1 MQNIELL
8 APAGSYEALV
18 AAIQNGANAIYLGGN
33 EFSAR
38 AFATNFNRE
47 ELQKAVDYSHLR
59 NVKIY
64 VTVNTLYEDNQFK
77 QLHDY
82 LLFLANINV
91 DALII
96 QDIGLM
102 DYVKKYFPQFEI
114 HMSTQTS
121 VHNLEGVKYFE
132 EKGVDRVVLAR
143 ENTVAEIKNIC
154 QNTDLDIEVFVH
166 GALCMSYSG
175 QCLMSSMIA
184 KRSGNK
190 GACGQPCRLAYKLQK
205 NGQDLNEQ
213 PLYLLSPKDLCTI
226 ENIDQLIEAGITSFK
241 IEGRM
246 KRPEYV
252 AIVVKQYR
260 EAIDAYCHSKK
271 LNNIPERILK
281 MKKMFNRGFTGGY
294 LLNDQSFMAK
304 DFPGNRGIEVAK
316 VISYDGKKRIVKLKL
331 LNELKQGDRINFAS
345 IELTRTITKLFEK
358 GRLVNSS
365 QKGKVVEIELNQPV
379 KTNEKV
385 FKIID
390 NNLIEEAKASYNN
403 ENIKNSID
411 MIFIGTLNST
421 PLLTIKY
428 QDLIITIKSNQK
440 IESASNVPLDTQRIF
455 KQLTKLGNTVFNANK
470 IDIDFPDNA
479 FFPIKEINEMRRQGI
494 EQLIQKITLKNKINI
509 EYPEV
514 SLHHVPKRIKG
525 IDVRVYNL
533 KQLEALIN
541 EDIHRYYFPLSKDLD
556 KAIDLA
562 TGFNKKIV
570 PFTGFLSNS
579 KQLNEFKESDLYC
592 KVDEILVGDYG
603 ALQIFNDKKCLLDFN
618 FNLYN
623 SYSLN
628 YFNNYAAVLSLEM
641 SKNMINNLNDINQ
654 ELILVAYGKTINMHL
669 KHCIISDYY
678 FNCKKEK
685 CNLCHQGHYNLVDRK
700 NEKFTILTDDNCN
713 NLVFNSHCLYLENI
727 SDVDVDYIL
736 LSFSDENCE
745 ECKKVFYDFQNNI
758 ILGKPRQI
766 KLKTRPT
773 NGYFYD

>member
-1 MQNIELL
+1 
-8 APAGSYEALV
+8 
-18 AAIQNGANAIYLGGN
+18 
-33 EFSAR
+33 
-38 AFATNFNRE
+38 
-47 ELQKAVDYSHLR
+47 
-59 NVKIY
+59 
-64 VTVNTLYEDNQFK
+64 
-77 QLHDY
+77 
-82 LLFLANINV
+82 
-91 DALII
+91 
-96 QDIGLM
+96 
-102 DYVKKYFPQFEI
+102 
-114 HMSTQTS
+114 
-121 VHNLEGVKYFE
+121 
-132 EKGVDRVVLAR
+132 
-143 ENTVAEIKNIC
+143 
-154 QNTDLDIEVFVH
+154 
-166 GALCMSYSG
+166 
-175 QCLMSSMIA
+175 
-184 KRSGNK
+184 
-190 GACGQPCRLAYKLQK
+190 
-205 NGQDLNEQ
+205 
-213 PLYLLSPKDLCTI
+213 
-226 ENIDQLIEAGITSFK
+226 
-241 IEGRM
+241 
-246 KRPEYV
+246 
-252 AIVVKQYR
+252 
-260 EAIDAYCHSKK
+260 
-271 LNNIPERILK
+271 
-281 MKKMFNRGFTGGY
+281 
-294 LLNDQSFMAK
+294 
-304 DFPGNRGIEVAK
+304 
-316 VISYDGKKRIVKLKL
+316 
-331 LNELKQGDRINFAS
+331 
-345 IELTRTITKLFEK
+345 
-358 GRLVNSS
+358 
-365 QKGKVVEIELNQPV
+365 
-379 KTNEKV
+379 
-385 FKIID
+385 
-390 NNLIEEAKASYNN
+390 
-403 ENIKNSID
+403 D
-411 MIFIGTLNST
+411 MIFTGSLNST

-736 LSFSDENCE
+736 LSFSDENYE

>member
-1 MQNIELL
+1 MQNVELL

-33 EFSAR
+33 DFSAR
-38 AFATNFNRE
+38 AFATNFDRD
-47 ELQKAVDYSHLR
+47 ELKKAVDYSHLR

-102 DYVKKYFPQFEI
+102 VYVKKYFPQFEI

-121 VHNLEGVKYFE
+121 IHNLDGVKYFE
-132 EKGVDRVVLAR
+132 EIGVDRVVLAR
-143 ENTVAEIKNIC
+143 ENTITEIKNIC
-154 QNTDLDIEVFVH
+154 QNTNLDIEVFVH

-205 NGQDLNEQ
+205 NGQDLNEH
-213 PLYLLSPKDLCTI
+213 PVYLLSPKDLCTI

-260 EAIDAYCHSKK
+260 EAIDAYFDSKK
-271 LNNIPERILK
+271 FDKIPERILK

-294 LLNDQSFMAK
+294 LLNDQNFMAK

-316 VISYDGKKRIVKLKL
+316 VIGYDKKRKIIKLKL
-331 LNELKQGDRINFAS
+331 LNELKQGDRINFAN

-379 KTNEKV
+379 KSNEKV

-403 ENIKNSID
+403 ENIKNPID
-411 MIFIGTLNST
+411 MKFIGSLNSM
-421 PLLTIKY
+421 PRLIIKY
-428 QDLIITIKSNQK
+428 QDQTITIQSNQK
-440 IESASNVPLDTQRIF
+440 IESASNIALDSQRIF
-455 KQLTKLGNTVFNANK
+455 KQLTKLGNTVFSANK
-470 IDIDFPDNA
+470 IDINFPDNA

-494 EQLIQKITLKNKINI
+494 ELLIQKITHKNEFNV
-509 EYPEV
+509 EYHEIQP
-514 SLHHVPKRIKG
+514 HHISKKIKG
-525 IDVRVYNL
+525 IDVRVYDL

-562 TGFNKKIV
+562 ASFNKKIV

-579 KQLNEFKESDLYC
+579 KQLNEFKESTLYS
-592 KVDEILVGDYG
+592 KIDEILVGDYG
-603 ALQIFNDKKCLLDFN
+603 ALQIFNDKKCILDFN

-623 SYSLN
+623 SYSLS
-628 YFNNYAAVLSLEM
+628 YFEKYAAILSLEM
-641 SKNMINNLNDINQ
+641 SKKMINNLNASNQ

-685 CNLCHQGHYNLVDRK
+685 CNLCRQGHYNLIDRK

-713 NLVFNSHCLYLENI
+713 NLIFNSHCLYLENI
-727 SDVDVDYIL
+727 NDANVDYIL
-736 LSFSDENCE
+736 LSFSDENYE
-745 ECKKVFYDFQNNI
+745 ECRMVFHDFQNNI
-758 ILGKPRQI
+758 IPGQPRQI